1 MDTVQTIEHTAEAL
15 LSAILNSAIILTTPR
30 TLILLLYPMTIVIT
44 IFFFFTASC
53 SLECSFS
60 HDSLNSVIFIK
71 HLCKLLF
78 KEKTIH
84 EWA

>member
-44 IFFFFTASC
+44 IFFTASC